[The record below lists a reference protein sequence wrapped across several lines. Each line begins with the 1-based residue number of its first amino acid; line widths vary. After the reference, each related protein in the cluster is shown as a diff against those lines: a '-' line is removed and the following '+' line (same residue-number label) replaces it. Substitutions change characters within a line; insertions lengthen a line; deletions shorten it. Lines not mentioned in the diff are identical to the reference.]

1 MVNKGDVSVSPAI
14 VRKEAPPILAAMPD
28 NVSFKSAVK
37 TANLI
42 EDDPA
47 LITRTEL

>member
-1 MVNKGDVSVSPAI
+1 
-14 VRKEAPPILAAMPD
+14 MPD